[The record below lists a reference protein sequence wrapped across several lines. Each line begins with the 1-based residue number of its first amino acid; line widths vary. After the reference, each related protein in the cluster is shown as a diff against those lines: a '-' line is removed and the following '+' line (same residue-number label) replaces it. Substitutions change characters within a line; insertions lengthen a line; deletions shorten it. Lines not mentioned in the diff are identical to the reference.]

1 MKFKTLFTTTALA
14 GSVLVS
20 VAAQGITVKDAWVR
34 TSVPGQMATGA
45 FMKITARENSR
56 LVALSSPVAGV
67 VEVHEMKMDDG
78 IMKMRAVEGGLD
90 LPAGKTVELKPGG
103 YHVMLMDL
111 KAALPKDSMVP
122 LTLVFKDARGV
133 EHKVELK
140 LPVAVAL
147 EAAQHKH

>member
-1 MKFKTLFTTTALA
+1 MKFKTLITTTTLA

-45 FMKITARENSR
+45 FMKITARENSK

-67 VEVHEMKMDDG
+67 VEVHEMKIDDG
-78 IMKMRAVEGGLD
+78 IMKMRAVAGGLD

-103 YHVMLMDL
+103 YHVTGPIVNCTVG
-111 KAALPKDSMVP
+111 KTS
-122 LTLVFKDARGV
+122 LTAC
-133 EHKVELK
+133 
-140 LPVAVAL
+140 AIM
-147 EAAQHKH
+147 